1 MNRVLFETSYMNVE
15 GFKYIIFIFC
25 VILFLYFICFR
36 GLVKIHRRITMK
48 GQKAGIL
55 ILLEK
60 VVLFFIVI
68 FIIGMI
74 GEYCDVVVKY
84 KTGNYVEIEGVV
96 EDYSFVPGREGT
108 TFTVDGVEFH
118 CPSSDWGYH
127 PTNEDNGA
135 IKDGEYLKIRY
146 IDDEVQGNVIVYI
159 EQLRQEEEKH

>member
-1 MNRVLFETSYMNVE
+1 
-15 GFKYIIFIFC
+15 
-25 VILFLYFICFR
+25 
-36 GLVKIHRRITMK
+36 MK

-60 VVLFFIVI
+60 VVLFLIVI

-96 EDYSFVPGREGT
+96 EDYSFVPGRERT

-127 PTNEDNGA
+127 PTNEDNRA

-146 IDDEVQGNVIVYI
+146 IDDEIQGNVIVYI
-159 EQLRQEEEKH
+159 EQLRQEEEIH

>member
-1 MNRVLFETSYMNVE
+1 
-15 GFKYIIFIFC
+15 
-25 VILFLYFICFR
+25 
-36 GLVKIHRRITMK
+36 
-48 GQKAGIL
+48 
-55 ILLEK
+55 
-60 VVLFFIVI
+60 
-68 FIIGMI
+68 MI

-127 PTNEDNGA
+127 PTNEDNRA

-159 EQLRQEEEKH
+159 EQRSQEEEIH